1 MKRAVFLSLALT
13 EMADAAQFYD
23 AHVRGLGDAFLD
35 TINRAVQDIQQH
47 PLRWLVIARGVR
59 RRLVGRFPYGVLYR
73 EAATEIVI
81 VAVMHLH
88 RWPDYWL
95 ERI

>member
-1 MKRAVFLSLALT
+1 MKRAVFLSPALT
-13 EMADAAQFYD
+13 EMAEAAMFYD
-23 AHVRGLGDAFLD
+23 AQVRGLGDAFLD
-35 TINRAVQDIQQH
+35 TIGRAVEDIQQH
-47 PLRWLVIARGVR
+47 PLRWPVIAKGVR

-88 RWPDYWL
+88 RRPDYWL
-95 ERI
+95 ERL